1 MSEIRITRSAGQSWN
16 TKYAPGVQN
25 PDNLDTASLEQIQ
38 DTLANVGPLNQTVM
52 PDTPDQPDLPD
63 GAEIRVTRS
72 AGQSWN
78 TKYAPGAQTPN
89 SAAASLEQIQ
99 EALTRVGPMGPPGT
113 TGTPA
118 VPAQPASLLELT
130 DVLISGL
137 SPGDVLRYANNKWR
151 NYNETQLTDGGNF

>member
-1 MSEIRITRSAGQSWN
+1 MTEIRITRSAGQSWN

-25 PDNLDTASLEQIQ
+25 PDNLATASLEHIQ
-38 DTLANVGPLNQTVM
+38 DTLANVGPLNQTEM
-52 PDTPDQPDLPD
+52 PPDPNQPDLPA
-63 GAEIRVTRS
+63 GSEIRVTRS

-78 TKYAPGAQTPN
+78 TKFAPGAQNIN
-89 SAAASLEQIQ
+89 SAPAALEQIQ

-113 TGTPA
+113 TGTPDA
-118 VPAQPASLLELT
+118 PVQPTSLVELT